1 MKDATTRPETSDD
14 VPLYKDVK
22 RRLTQALTRGEW
34 KPGAAIPAER
44 ELAARFGASI
54 GTVRKAVDELAAENI
69 LIRQQGRGTFVARHT
84 RERELFYFL
93 HVVPQR
99 GTKRYPDVELLSFA
113 RGKADR
119 AGAQALGIAP
129 GEPVFRIRNVLRL
142 DGAPVIVDDIALPAA
157 RFPGLTH
164 AGFRDRRSTIYD
176 LYQDA
181 FGVSVVRTRER
192 VRTALADD
200 ASARLLDIDVGAP
213 LLAIRRVA
221 LTYEDAPVEYRVSL
235 VNTARH
241 EYWAEIGA

>member
-1 MKDATTRPETSDD
+1 VKDATTRPETSDD

-129 GEPVFRIRNVLRL
+129 GDSVFRIRNVLRL